1 MKFTMTK
8 KKHQQKTTQNMIAY
22 IKNKKQKHI
31 MKRKENA
38 HVHVHV
44 HKCVLSLKDE
54 DSLQNLFRKN

>member
-1 MKFTMTK
+1 
-8 KKHQQKTTQNMIAY
+8 
-22 IKNKKQKHI
+22 

-54 DSLQNLFRKN
+54 DSLQIYFAKIENVPFVWYTILNATL